1 MTDDVRKLLGG
12 YATGTLSEDEKK
24 LLFDSA
30 LHDDQLFAALADE
43 EALKELLNDPAV
55 RADLLRATG
64 EDPRRSFAAV
74 LREWFG
80 QPKAKAALATAAVLL
95 GVIGFRIGVR
105 TGFDAAR
112 DPGLSPSIPHAAP
125 APQMAVLRPPKATPS
140 EAAPAASAPPQV
152 RRQARP
158 APPKAKPVELKR
170 EQPAEL
176 KEPEPEVVASAAP
189 PPPLPPAP
197 ATPSNPAG
205 PPALAAPAAMMSA
218 YAPAA
223 LTASGQPLRY
233 EVLRLEAD
241 GLFRPAGVEYE
252 FNVDD
257 QIRLRLTS
265 LRAGTVSIRSPGQA
279 AVNAVIQENQPVE
292 IPANGTIRIAPET
305 AELTVLFAPLDAA
318 GLMRT
323 AEVQGLV
330 AGASAKARQA
340 STAQSTLRIPIRV
353 RKR

>member
-64 EDPRRSFAAV
+64 EPSRHSFADA
-74 LREWFG
+74 LREWLG
-80 QPKAKAALATAAVLL
+80 QPKAKAALTTAAVLL
-95 GVIGFRIGVR
+95 GIICVR
-105 TGFDAAR
+105 TGFEAAR

-140 EAAPAASAPPQV
+140 EAAPATSAPPPV

-176 KEPEPEVVASAAP
+176 KEPEPEVIASAAP
-189 PPPLPPAP
+189 PPPAPPPPARP
-197 ATPSNPAG
+197 AP
-205 PPALAAPAAMMSA
+205 AAPAAKMAAA

-241 GLFRPAGVEYE
+241 GVFRPASPEYE

-265 LRAGTVSIRSPGQA
+265 LRAGTVTIHSPGQT
-279 AVNAVIQENQPVE
+279 AVNAAIPENQPVE
-292 IPANGTIRIAPET
+292 IPANGTIRITPET
-305 AELTVLFAPLDAA
+305 VELTVLFAPLDAA
-318 GLMRT
+318 GLIRG
-323 AEVQGLV
+323 AEVQSLM

-340 STAQSTLRIPIRV
+340 SAAQSTLLIPLRV